1 MGFRFKILAGLL
13 TLATSGGALGSGAI
27 AQTVTSTRSADDIQ
41 TLQQAFEDAY
51 YGASGTFFGNR
62 GIVNSFTWFLGPF
75 PENNIITDARQVHR
89 LYVDASNQQNL
100 DGPTIRTADLNNP
113 FDTSLLLLPPSQP
126 LRPIPAGPQF
136 PPFSQ
141 GVPGDPQPAPRPAGP
156 VRGLW

>member
-1 MGFRFKILAGLL
+1 MKFRFKVLAGLL
-13 TLATSGGALGSGAI
+13 TLATSGVALAQGAI
-27 AQTVTSTRSADDIQ
+27 AQTATPTSSADDIE
-41 TLQQAFEDAY
+41 TLQEAFEDTY

-62 GIVNSFTWFLGPF
+62 GVVNSFTWFLGPF

-89 LYVDASNQQNL
+89 LYVDALNQQNL

-126 LRPIPAGPQF
+126 LRPTPAGPQF
-136 PPFSQ
+136 PPFTQS
-141 GVPGDPQPAPRPAGP
+141 VPGDAQPARSTGP